1 MFDTNVVT
9 GSLHLS
15 TLSESPFF
23 FAVALISFFFPR
35 TAAKKKKQ
43 AKPLSFKVGMGK
55 VIRGV
60 SPAVALLV

>member
-9 GSLHLS
+9 GRPLPGAIFSQYMRKS
-15 TLSESPFF
+15 VDFIPFLLF
-23 FAVALISFFFPR
+23 KKKNCFPY

-60 SPAVALLV
+60 S